1 MRVADAGIPG
11 GEGKPPV
18 KVGLPRADQNHSGF
32 PQFRGSRGKPELSR
46 SERQADREAA
56 YPRTNALAVVPPA
69 PHVVNS
75 SRGPEPGISLR
86 RQGAEGRWASF
97 NNTSISSCLRWLP
110 AFWYCACA
118 ASLDGGPET
127 SGGANY
133 LCGAP
138 GLRRKRHRL

>member
-11 GEGKPPV
+11 GDGEHPV
-18 KVGLPRADQNHSGF
+18 KFGLPMADQNHSGF

-86 RQGAEGRWASF
+86 RQGAAGGWASF
-97 NNTSISSCLRWLP
+97 NNTSISSFLRSLP
-110 AFWYCACA
+110 TFFSLAC
-118 ASLDGGPET
+118 
-127 SGGANY
+127 
-133 LCGAP
+133 
-138 GLRRKRHRL
+138 